1 MKKYKIIILLHN
13 EESKT
18 IYTNNLKQYK
28 NLLKK
33 YCFKLYENINGEYI
47 LEGLY

>member
-1 MKKYKIIILLHN
+1 MKKYKIIILLHKAS
-13 EESKT
+13 ET
-18 IYTNNLKQYK
+18 IYTNDIKKYK

-33 YCFKLYENINGEYI
+33 HSFKLYENINGEYI